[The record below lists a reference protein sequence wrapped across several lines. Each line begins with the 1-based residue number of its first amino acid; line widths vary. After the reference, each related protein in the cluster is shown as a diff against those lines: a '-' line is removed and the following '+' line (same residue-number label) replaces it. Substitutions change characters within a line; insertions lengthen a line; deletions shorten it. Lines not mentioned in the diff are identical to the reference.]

1 MDLMQKKMP
10 SSIDAE
16 QSVLGS
22 ILIDPECLNDVAQIV
37 KAEDFYLD
45 SHKAI
50 FEAMQ
55 SFSLKNKPIDVITLV
70 NNLVGDGT
78 YEDEAAARSYIR
90 LLVDITPGSA
100 NAKDYAKIVR
110 DKSILRKLILA
121 AEDIERDAYTESDD
135 VESIVDVAEQRIF
148 DISQNNQTRD
158 FIHVR
163 DAIMQTYERLNALQD
178 APEDALGVQSG
189 YSDLDKYI
197 VGFGKGDLVIVG
209 ARPGVG
215 KTSFCLNLGANIAKK
230 SKKAVCMFSLEM
242 SAEQLVSRLLAA
254 EGMVDSYRMRSGKLE
269 GGDWEK
275 LAIAASTLS
284 ETEIYIDDTTGVNV
298 TAMKGKLRRIKNLGL
313 VIVDY
318 LQLMETEKKRKDGSR
333 VNEVAEITRGLKI
346 MGKELGVPIIVCSQL
361 SRGTDKEKKRPVLSD
376 LRESG
381 SIEQDADMV
390 IFLSRDYYGEDPDKA
405 NLVEVIIAKNRHGE
419 TGTVEMSWLG
429 QYTKFSCLSTDLR
442 EE

>member
-1 MDLMQKKMP
+1 MDSLQKKLP
-10 SSIDAE
+10 YALDAE
-16 QSVLGS
+16 QCVLGS
-22 ILIDPECLNDVAQIV
+22 VLVSPECFDDVAQIV
-37 KAEDFYLD
+37 KADDFYLD
-45 SHKAI
+45 THRGI
-50 FEAMQ
+50 YEAMQ
-55 SFSLKNKPIDVITLV
+55 RFSLGNRAIDIITLA
-70 NNLVGDGT
+70 NTLIGDGVF
-78 YEDEAAARSYIR
+78 EDEAAARSYIK
-90 LLVDITPGSA
+90 LLVDIVPGSA

-110 DKSILRKLILA
+110 DKSIQRRLITV
-121 AEDIERDAYTESDD
+121 AESIIEDAYSEGDD
-135 VESIVDVAEQRIF
+135 VESLVDVAEQRIF
-148 DISQNNQTRD
+148 EISQNNQTRD
-158 FIHVR
+158 FVHVR
-163 DAIMQTYERLNALQD
+163 DAIMQTYERLNMLQN

-254 EGMVDSYRMRSGKLE
+254 EGMVDSHRMRSGQLE
-269 GGDWEK
+269 NDDWEK
-275 LAIAASTLS
+275 LANAASTLS
-284 ETEIYIDDTTGVNV
+284 ETEIYIDDSTGVNV

-390 IFLSRDYYGEDPDKA
+390 IFLSRDYYGEDPEKA
-405 NLVEVIIAKNRHGE
+405 NLVEVIVAKNRHGE

-429 QYTKFSCLSTDLR
+429 QYTKFSSLETGMRD
-442 EE
+442 E

>member
-1 MDLMQKKMP
+1 MDSLQKRMP
-10 SSIDAE
+10 CSIDAE
-16 QSVLGS
+16 QSVLGA
-22 ILIDPECLNDVAQIV
+22 ILIDPECFDDVSQIV
-37 KAEDFYLD
+37 KADEFY
-45 SHKAI
+45 HETHREI
-50 FEAMQ
+50 FETMQ
-55 SFSLKNKPIDVITLV
+55 SFSLSNKPIDVITLV
-70 NNLVGDGT
+70 NSLVSGGI
-78 YEDEAAARSYIR
+78 YEDDSAARSYIK
-90 LLVDITPGSA
+90 LLVDIVPGSA
-100 NAKDYAKIVR
+100 NAKDYAKIVH
-110 DKSILRKLILA
+110 DKSVLRRLILA
-121 AEDIERDAYTESDD
+121 AEEIERDAYTEADQ
-135 VESIVDVAEQRIF
+135 VESVVDVAEQRIF
-148 DISQNNQTRD
+148 DIAQNNQTRD

-163 DAIMQTYERLNALQD
+163 DAIMQTYERLNMLRD

-269 GGDWEK
+269 NDDWEK
-275 LAIAASTLS
+275 IANAASTLS

-390 IFLSRDYYGEDPDKA
+390 IFLSRDYYGEDPEKA
-405 NLVEVIIAKNRHGE
+405 NLVEVIVAKNRHGE

-429 QYTKFSCLSTDLR
+429 QYTKFSTLSTDMR